1 MDALHLWHLIL
12 LSLWGG
18 IVLAELVV
26 EAIGRRAAHVA
37 AAAAM
42 HYWIDLLLELPVIAG
57 ILGTGALLAMR
68 AWPLDRLHWLK
79 IGAGLVAIAANLFC
93 AVVVVKRQHAAQEA
107 RAAYR
112 RPIFWSIAGVP
123 FGVLALYVGLRYFTP

>member
-1 MDALHLWHLIL
+1 MT
-12 LSLWGG
+12 
-18 IVLAELVV
+18 
-26 EAIGRRAAHVA
+26 
-37 AAAAM
+37 
-42 HYWIDLLLELPVIAG
+42 
-57 ILGTGALLAMR
+57 GTALAMR

-93 AVVVVKRQHAAQEA
+93 AVVVVKRRHAKEEA

-112 RPIFWSIAGVP
+112 RPIFWSLTGVP

>member
-1 MDALHLWHLIL
+1 MDPLHVWHLIL
-12 LSLWGG
+12 LALWGG
-18 IVLAELVV
+18 IVLAEVVV
-26 EAIGRRAAHVA
+26 ELVGRDEAHVA
-37 AAAAM
+37 AAATM

-57 ILGTGALLAMR
+57 ILATGTVLAVR

-79 IGAGLVAIAANLFC
+79 IGAGLLAIAANLFC
-93 AVVVVKRQHAAQEA
+93 ALVVVKRRHAKADA

-112 RPIFWSIAGVP
+112 RPIFLSLTGLP